1 MLAAGDRAPDFEIA
15 AAEGGRKALK
25 DLLASGPV
33 LIAFYK
39 VSCPICQFTFP
50 FLERLHRAGVNVV
63 GVSQDDA
70 ESTREFSEEFG
81 LTLPMLVDDRGYPA
95 SNGFGLA
102 HVPSIFLVEAGGAV
116 AMASDGFVRQDLEE
130 VARRSGVALF
140 KPGEYVPEWK
150 AG

>member
-15 AAEGGRKALK
+15 TAGGGRKALK
-25 DLLASGPV
+25 DLLVSGPV

-63 GVSQDDA
+63 GISQDDA
-70 ESTREFSEEFG
+70 ESTREFGEEFG
-81 LTLPMLVDDRGYPA
+81 LTLPMLVDGRGYPA
-95 SNGFGLA
+95 SNGFGLS

-116 AMASDGFVRQDLEE
+116 AMASDGFVRKDLEE